1 MHIDHNEILDLSPL
15 GILLADSEQRI
26 TWCNERF
33 LNETKLSRESV
44 VGHLLAALPME
55 TIDKNTHLVQ
65 LFDKESSSALKF
77 QYWRKELVAPNSGT
91 LHFFTLDRDAT
102 SKPSKLAMAKI
113 PKRPSWVEFLDYEV
127 SRSRRYDNP
136 LCVLKLHIIIDHC
149 PEELQED
156 EIKQAIKDTLQDE
169 LRWADMIGNTSRGS
183 FLMVLPETPNSAL
196 EQLKGKISTAVK
208 GQLMGLS
215 SKIRYHIVFGSA
227 YWKKHDDSNRL
238 LKRARE
244 NLVAELEK
252 QLNNTH
258 E

>member
-1 MHIDHNEILDLSPL
+1 MHIDNNEILDLSPL
-15 GILLADSEQRI
+15 GILFADSEQRI
-26 TWCNERF
+26 NWCNQRF
-33 LNETKLSRESV
+33 LEDTKLNKENV

-55 TIDKNTHLVQ
+55 AIDKKTHLVQ

-77 QYWRKELVAPNSGT
+77 QYWRKESTSAEKGT
-91 LHFFTLDRDAT
+91 LHYFALDRDAT

-136 LCVLKLHIIIDHC
+136 LCVLKLHIIIDHI
-149 PEELQED
+149 PAELEED
-156 EIKQAIKDTLQDE
+156 DIKQAIKDTLQDE

-196 EQLKGKISTAVK
+196 EQLKGKISTAVE
-208 GQLMGLS
+208 GQLKALS
-215 SKIRYHIVFGSA
+215 SEICYHIVFGSA

-244 NLVAELEK
+244 NLVIELEK
-252 QLNNTH
+252 QLNTSK